1 MAKTEA
7 PTINQQSNKV
17 ARLSERSLVAGR
29 SMKGAMQ
36 MASTLSRQ
44 KMVAATRMSL
54 AIWS

>member
-1 MAKTEA
+1 MTKTEA

-29 SMKGAMQ
+29 STKGAMQ

-44 KMVAATRMSL
+44 KMVAATRMNL
-54 AIWS
+54 AI